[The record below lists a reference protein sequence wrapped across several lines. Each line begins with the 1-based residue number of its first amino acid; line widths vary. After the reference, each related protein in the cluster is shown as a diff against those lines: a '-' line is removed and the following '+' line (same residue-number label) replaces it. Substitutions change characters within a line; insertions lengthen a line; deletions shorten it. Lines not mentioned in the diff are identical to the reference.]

1 MKKCLHCIQRVALIR
16 TLAISPDILLLDE
29 PFSALDYQTR
39 LAVSDDVYRIIKKEK
54 KTVIM
59 VTHDLAEAIS
69 MAERIIVLTK
79 RPAEIKKIKINKI
92 LIFLVQITI
101 ITGLT
106 IIWQFL
112 ADKQI
117 INTFITS
124 SPKEVIKTIINL
136 YNQNNIF
143 NHIYITIYETF
154 ISFIIGTIIGTLIA
168 IILWWNK
175 FIAKVMDP
183 YLTILNSLPKV
194 ALGPIIII
202 WAGASINSIIIM
214 ALLISV
220 IVTTITVY
228 NGFSN
233 TDINKIN
240 LLKSFKANKFQILK
254 MVILPSNYP
263 TIISSLKINVSMS
276 LIGVIMGEFLVSKE
290 GIGYLIMYGSQVFN
304 LNLVITGIIILA
316 FVSYI
321 MYMIVSYIEKILIRK

>member
-1 MKKCLHCIQRVALIR
+1 
-16 TLAISPDILLLDE
+16 
-29 PFSALDYQTR
+29 
-39 LAVSDDVYRIIKKEK
+39 
-54 KTVIM
+54 
-59 VTHDLAEAIS
+59 
-69 MAERIIVLTK
+69 
-79 RPAEIKKIKINKI
+79 
-92 LIFLVQITI
+92 
-101 ITGLT
+101 
-106 IIWQFL
+106 
-112 ADKQI
+112 
-117 INTFITS
+117 
-124 SPKEVIKTIINL
+124 
-136 YNQNNIF
+136 
-143 NHIYITIYETF
+143 
-154 ISFIIGTIIGTLIA
+154 
-168 IILWWNK
+168 
-175 FIAKVMDP
+175 MDP

-316 FVSYI
+316 VVSYI